1 MDERQR
7 RELEKVE
14 FEYMDAYDRGDYPTL
29 EELILRYP
37 GPENG
42 ELRAGIAEFVLDYIE
57 LTNAAR
63 RVELTE
69 AELADAQV
77 IQERAI
83 RRCLGQVENQT
94 PRGD

>member
-1 MDERQR
+1 MDERKK

-14 FEYMDAYDRGDYPTL
+14 IEYVEAYEREEHPTL

-42 ELRAGIAEFVLDYIE
+42 DLRAEIAGFVMDYVE
-57 LTNAAR
+57 LENAAR

-69 AELADAQV
+69 EDLANARV
-77 IQERAI
+77 VQERAI
-83 RRCLGQVENQT
+83 RRCLQEK
-94 PRGD
+94 

>member
-1 MDERQR
+1 MSGRGRSLR
-7 RELEKVE
+7 RSSLSTW
-14 FEYMDAYDRGDYPTL
+14 RPTIGGDYPTL
-29 EELILRYP
+29 EGLILRYP

-42 ELRAGIAEFVLDYIE
+42 ELRARIAEFVLDYIE

-69 AELADAQV
+69 EDLAEARV
-77 IQERAI
+77 VQERAI
-83 RRCLGQVENQT
+83 RRCLGQVENQA